1 MAVITFV
8 VSIGIL
14 LRRSWGQV
22 LGVVVVVVSMITNF
36 AFLPQ
41 YPLWAI
47 TIIALDVL
55 IAWALCTQ
63 FANTSLIGSR

>member
-1 MAVITFV
+1 MAAVITFV

-14 LRRSWGQV
+14 LRRGWGQV

-41 YPLWAI
+41 YPCGPI
-47 TIIALDVL
+47 TIIVLDVL

-63 FANTSLIGSR
+63 FANKA

>member
-1 MAVITFV
+1 
-8 VSIGIL
+8 
-14 LRRSWGQV
+14 
-22 LGVVVVVVSMITNF
+22 MITNF

-47 TIIALDVL
+47 TIIVLDVL

-63 FANTSLIGSR
+63 FANNP